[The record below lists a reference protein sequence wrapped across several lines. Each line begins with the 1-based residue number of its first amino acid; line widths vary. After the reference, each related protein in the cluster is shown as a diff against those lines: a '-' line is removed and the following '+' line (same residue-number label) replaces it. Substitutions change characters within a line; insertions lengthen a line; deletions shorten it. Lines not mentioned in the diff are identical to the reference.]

1 MAESVRRPV
10 KCVIRNLGIILAHPY
25 QAASDKIKIHLV
37 WIWIRRYELIKSSR
51 DRRMGVW
58 CWCWRAAEFCVVC
71 PFPGGRHSHAARRAG
86 RDRGAHASGARASGA
101 RASGARASGAGD
113 AVNGKCEKKT
123 VTVDAPR
130 YQVVLL
136 ETNLGSADMYETLN
150 QDSRF
155 KKKLE

>member
-1 MAESVRRPV
+1 MVR
-10 KCVIRNLGIILAHPY
+10 
-25 QAASDKIKIHLV
+25 
-37 WIWIRRYELIKSSR
+37 
-51 DRRMGVW
+51 
-58 CWCWRAAEFCVVC
+58 
-71 PFPGGRHSHAARRAG
+71 PFSGGRHGHVARRAG

-155 KKKLE
+155 KIKIKMTTSIYGALNQDSRIQKKNCDHVWNE

>member
-1 MAESVRRPV
+1 
-10 KCVIRNLGIILAHPY
+10 
-25 QAASDKIKIHLV
+25 
-37 WIWIRRYELIKSSR
+37 
-51 DRRMGVW
+51 MGVW
-58 CWCWRAAEFCVVC
+58 CVCGVGVRRGVAWCVRSQVV
-71 PFPGGRHSHAARRAG
+71 GMATSRGARDETG
-86 RDRGAHASGARASGA
+86 GAHASGARASGA
-101 RASGARASGAGD
+101 RASGARASGVGD

-155 KKKLE
+155 KIKIKMTTSIRSAESRFSNSKKKFVTMYGTNRQ